1 MIKYFTLLSIA
12 FLFSI
17 LLYSQSDECLNAVVI
32 NPTFTTCSFQA
43 GSSANATESL
53 PSCSGGGNADDDVW
67 YTFVA
72 NSTNMTITID
82 PTTGYDAVIQ
92 LYTGTCGSLTSIQ
105 CEDVNGPN
113 GDEVLNNQTLTI
125 GNTYFIRVYNYSAG
139 WGSATFNICV
149 TGLAPPINDTP
160 CNAYALS
167 TVTPSCN
174 FEIYT
179 NSGAGNSTVPT
190 PSGCGGSTPF
200 DGGYLGSDVWF
211 SVIVPASGELDIHT
225 LSVDFADGA
234 MALYSGACGALTL
247 VECDDDGEP
256 GDGILMPHIYATG
269 LTPGA
274 TMYIRVWEYDNDNNG
289 QFGICVSTPDN
300 DDCANSQEICDLNGY
315 GGITSSAYTV
325 DFPSNMTGTGQNGIA
340 NSNPTAPFGQGY
352 GGVSP
357 VQIDN
362 NSWLT
367 FTADAT
373 TAELFVQVNYCSN
386 GNGMQM
392 QIFSG
397 TNCTNFTAVSTF
409 LETTNSQ
416 TITASGLTPGN
427 QYYIMID
434 GFAGDI
440 CSYTISA
447 TSGVQVVEI
456 TSTKTNICLG
466 DTASLDA
473 EVTGTGS
480 YTYTWS
486 STPAGLSSSSPS
498 VNVNPSQNTL
508 YTVDITG
515 VCGSVSTA
523 NLYVTVNPL
532 PTVNITASDTEICLN
547 QVISLNGNVSSGTA
561 PFTHL
566 WSGNGQPFLNTS
578 SSETPNF
585 NGSTDG
591 DYTLLY
597 ELTDTIGCTT
607 SDSII
612 LKVNPIPFITISG
625 IDSICNGDTTL
636 LVASG
641 GTSFLWSNTSTNDSI
656 FVSPTSDTNYS
667 ITVTDSNS
675 CNNSGNIDVIVNPLP
690 NPSISGTLIICQG
703 NSTSLTA
710 SGGNTYSW
718 STGDTSATINITPIT
733 DSSYTVTAINA
744 NGCFDTTSVTVQVN
758 PKPTASLSGIDT
770 ICIGNSTTLFA
781 NGGNSYTWNNGSTL
795 DSLIVSP
802 TNDSIFSVVANI
814 NSCLDTAYY
823 TVVVNSLPIPIITG
837 IDTICNGELTTLT
850 ASGGISYSWNT
861 GSTND
866 SIIVSPSLDST
877 YSVTITDVNN
887 CSNSTNI
894 NVVVNTLPNPT
905 INGSSL
911 ICSGSSTTLTAS
923 GGTSYLWNNGAS
935 TPDITVSPII
945 DSTYIVTV
953 SNANNCSDTVSTTVQ
968 VVSNPNGLITSSN
981 GSNFLCI
988 GNATTL
994 SASGGGAY
1002 TWNNGSTLD
1011 SLVVSPIL
1019 DSTYSV
1025 IVNIGGCVDTAYF
1038 AITVNSLPIINFS
1051 GVDTICDGESTTLT
1065 ASGGTSYLWNTGS
1078 TNDSIVVSPTT
1089 NTTYNVVATDVN
1101 NCSNSAIIDVVVNNL
1116 PTITISSSQN
1126 DTICEGQTSTLAAN
1140 GANSYEWSTTELTPS
1155 IDVSPTVNTTYNVEG
1170 TNINGCKNTASFTL
1184 NVATQPTASIMGITE
1199 ICENGETTLTASGG
1213 LTYLWSNTEITPSI
1227 TVSPSDTTVYSVVSI
1242 INSCVS
1248 DTAKITVNVIPN
1260 PSINAYRDTLINLG
1274 QSVQLLVQGDAP
1286 FLWSPTND
1294 LSCITCENPVATPTE
1309 TTVYCAEVTINN
1321 CSSSA
1326 CVTVEVENICG
1337 ELFVPDAFSPNN
1349 DGNND
1354 CLKVYSNCLDEVLF
1368 RVYSRW
1374 GELIYESTEIN
1385 GCWDGTYHGK
1395 ELNSGA
1401 YAYTVKALL
1410 VNGVEVDIKG
1420 NTTLFK

>member
-1 MIKYFTLLSIA
+1 MIKYITFLSIA
-12 FLFSI
+12 LSFSFLASA
-17 LLYSQSDECLNAVVI
+17 QSDECVNAI
-32 NPTFTTCSFQA
+32 AITPTFTNCSFQA
-43 GSSANATESL
+43 GSSANTTESL
-53 PSCSGGGNADDDVW
+53 PTCSGGGNADDDVW
-67 YTFVA
+67 YSFVA
-72 NSTNMTITID
+72 NSTNMTITVD

-92 LYTGTCGSLTSIQ
+92 LYSGTCGALTSIQ

-113 GDEVLNNQTLTI
+113 GDEVLNNQTLII
-125 GNTYFIRVYNYSAG
+125 GNTYFVRVYHYAAG

-149 TGLAPPINDTP
+149 TGLAPPTNDTP

-179 NSGAGNSTVPT
+179 NLGAGNSSVPT

-211 SVIVPASGELDIHT
+211 SVVVPASGELDIHT

-315 GGITSSAYTV
+315 GGITSSAYTI
-325 DFPSNMTGTGQNGIA
+325 DFPSNMTGTGQNGVP

-352 GGVSP
+352 GGASP

-416 TITASGLTPGN
+416 TITATGLIPGN

-456 TSTKTNICLG
+456 TSAKTNLCLG
-466 DTASLDA
+466 DTATLDA

-498 VNVNPSQNTL
+498 INVNPTQNTL

-547 QVISLNGNVSSGTA
+547 EIINLNGNVSSGTA

-566 WSGNGQPFLNTS
+566 WLGNGQPFLNTS

-607 SDSII
+607 SDSIT
-612 LKVNPIPFITISG
+612 LKVNPLPVVTISG

-641 GTSFLWSNTSTNDSI
+641 GAAFLWNTTSTNDSI
-656 FVSPTSDTNYS
+656 FVSPSSDTNYS
-667 ITVTDSNS
+667 VTVTDSNN
-675 CNNSGNIDVIVNPLP
+675 CDNSGNIDVIVNPLP
-690 NPSISGTLIICQG
+690 NPSISGTLIICEG
-703 NSTSLTA
+703 NSTTLTA

-718 STGDTSATINITPIT
+718 STGDTSAIINVSPTI
-733 DSSYTVTAINA
+733 DSTYIVTAINA
-744 NGCFDTTSVTVQVN
+744 NGCFDTTSVTVHVN
-758 PKPTASLSGIDT
+758 PKPTASLFGVDT

-781 NGGNSYTWNNGSTL
+781 NGGNSYIWNNGSTL

-802 TNDSIFSVVANI
+802 TNDSTFSVIANI

-823 TVVVNSLPIPIITG
+823 TVVVNSLPNPTITG
-837 IDTICNGELTTLT
+837 NDTICFGDTSILF
-850 ASGGISYSWNT
+850 ASGGTNYIWDDN
-861 GSTND
+861 ST
-866 SIIVSPSLDST
+866 LDSLIIAPAT
-877 YSVTITDVNN
+877 NTSYGVIVTDGNN
-887 CSNSTNI
+887 CTNTASI
-894 NVVVNTLPNPT
+894 DVIVNPLPNPSISGT
-905 INGSSL
+905 TV
-911 ICSGSSTTLTAS
+911 ICDGTSTTLTAS

-935 TPDITVSPII
+935 TPSITVSPVI
-945 DSTYIVTV
+945 DSTYLVTV
-953 SNANNCSDTVSTTVQ
+953 SNTNNCSDTTSVTVQ
-968 VVSNPNGLITSSN
+968 VLSQPTATINGNDTIC
-981 GSNFLCI
+981 F
-988 GNATTL
+988 GNTTTL
-994 SASGGGAY
+994 FASGGGNY
-1002 TWNNGSTLD
+1002 TWNDGTNVDSLAVTPSSDSTFSVIVDIIGCLDTAYHTIIVNDLPTANITGIDTICVGDNTTLYASGGSSYVWGDNSTLD
-1011 SLVVSPIL
+1011 SLSISPTIN
-1019 DSTYSV
+1019 TNYGV
-1025 IVNIGGCVDTAYF
+1025 IVT
-1038 AITVNSLPIINFS
+1038 
-1051 GVDTICDGESTTLT
+1051 DG
-1065 ASGGTSYLWNTGS
+1065 
-1078 TNDSIVVSPTT
+1078 
-1089 NTTYNVVATDVN
+1089 N
-1101 NCSNSAIIDVVVNNL
+1101 NCSNSASIDVIVNSL

-1126 DTICEGQTSTLAAN
+1126 DTICEGQTSTLTAN
-1140 GANSYEWSTTELTPS
+1140 GANSYEWNTSELTPS
-1155 IDVSPTVNTTYNVEG
+1155 IDVSPITVTTYNVEG
-1170 TNINGCKNTASFTL
+1170 TNANGCKNTASFTL
-1184 NVATQPTASIMGITE
+1184 NVATQPTASITGIAE
-1199 ICENGETTLTASGG
+1199 ICENEETTLTASGG
-1213 LTYLWSNTEITPSI
+1213 LTYQWSTTETTSSI
-1227 TVSPSDTTVYSVVSI
+1227 TVSPADTTIYSVVSI
-1242 INSCVS
+1242 INSCIS
-1248 DTAKITVNVIPN
+1248 DTAKITVNIIPN
-1260 PSINAYRDTLINLG
+1260 PSVIAYSDTLINLG
-1274 QSVQLLVQGDAP
+1274 QSVQLLAQGDAP
-1286 FLWSPTND
+1286 FLWSPTTD
-1294 LSCITCENPVATPTE
+1294 LSCFACENPIATPTE
-1309 TTVYCAEVTINN
+1309 TTVYCAEVTQNN

-1354 CLKVYSNCLDEVLF
+1354 CLKVYSNCLEEVLF

-1374 GELIYESTEIN
+1374 GELIYESTEIG